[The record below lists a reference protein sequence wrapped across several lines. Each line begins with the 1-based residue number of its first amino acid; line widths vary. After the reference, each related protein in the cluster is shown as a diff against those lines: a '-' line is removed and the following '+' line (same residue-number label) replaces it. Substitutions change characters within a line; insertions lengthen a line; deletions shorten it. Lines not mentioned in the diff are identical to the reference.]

1 MMQQCENAA
10 TDFLDT
16 IFDDDCP
23 AEIKISSSLW
33 SALDGAGA
41 YKMAM
46 DLGLN
51 GAIQKLMEDEI
62 ENAED
67 RFRSGT
73 LISFTQMLMC
83 TLFRNG
89 RHIPGGL
96 FSSIDAYRIKKY
108 VRSSEDAF
116 ERWFEASLTNI
127 SIFTTQGM
135 TASRG
140 GNDAFFWTVQRSTRN
155 VAAAWSMVFANTKA
169 SKVILLGKSKEADES
184 AKARAKWII
193 RKLKHILPQFPQD
206 SPDNSAIEGQ
216 VNTFTAMIQIRLE
229 NFGVDVG
236 DYTSLLGLK
245 GARKQMYNDV
255 AIPFAEATIQKGKA
269 LTTEECKDVLKAHA
283 QSGGTRRRADAS
295 SSANA
300 SPSTGG
306 KKKGKRRARK
316 LEKRSHHVNF
326 RNWMLECSI
335 IVRQGDYGI
344 CPRDGSYTWYHI
356 ENFSMDSSSSINV
369 RFL

>member
-1 MMQQCENAA
+1 MSRNEFLKECARSFDEVDEEHQKQHIQKLGDTIENATGIRPTIGAAPDVPDYPPCDCCGKEFEGKLNCAGCTCVFYCSKECQRKDWKVGGHKSTCDTMMQQCENAA

-16 IFDDDCP
+16 ICDDDCP
-23 AEIKISSSLW
+23 AEIKINSSLW

-67 RFRSGT
+67 RFRSGE

-116 ERWFEASLTNI
+116 EKWFEASLTNI

-135 TASRG
+135 AASRG

-155 VAAAWSMVFANTKA
+155 VAAAWSM
-169 SKVILLGKSKEADES
+169 
-184 AKARAKWII
+184 
-193 RKLKHILPQFPQD
+193 
-206 SPDNSAIEGQ
+206 
-216 VNTFTAMIQIRLE
+216 
-229 NFGVDVG
+229 
-236 DYTSLLGLK
+236 
-245 GARKQMYNDV
+245 
-255 AIPFAEATIQKGKA
+255 
-269 LTTEECKDVLKAHA
+269 
-283 QSGGTRRRADAS
+283 
-295 SSANA
+295 
-300 SPSTGG
+300 
-306 KKKGKRRARK
+306 
-316 LEKRSHHVNF
+316 
-326 RNWMLECSI
+326 
-335 IVRQGDYGI
+335 
-344 CPRDGSYTWYHI
+344 
-356 ENFSMDSSSSINV
+356 
-369 RFL
+369 